1 MAKISLSSVKAL
13 FQTGDRP
20 TQADYVDLIDTTS
33 AQATDLGSAG
43 NNEVTDSV
51 TVTGIENSTVFDNFT
66 ASEWRSVKYVV
77 TLKKSTEDKFF
88 TTELTIIP
96 AGTDD
101 NVSEYGTIDNNGNIG
116 TISVSRAG
124 GTVNLTVVPVV
135 GSTPITLRYMR
146 TGLKA

>member
-1 MAKISLSSVKAL
+1 MAKISIASVKAL

-20 TQADYVDLIDTTS
+20 TQENYEDLIDTS
-33 AQATDLGSAG
+33 AAQATDLGSAG
-43 NNEVTDSV
+43 NNEVTI
-51 TVTGIENSTVFDNFT
+51 TGIENSTIFDNFT

-77 TLKKSTEDKFF
+77 TLKKSTGDKFF
-88 TTELTIIP
+88 TTELTIVP
-96 AGTDD
+96 DATND
-101 NVSEYGTIDNNGNIG
+101 NVSEYGTVDNNGNIG

-135 GSTPITLRYMR
+135 GQTPITLRYMR